1 MTNGDVTTSTPP
13 EKRCISERFFVLSM
27 IFAVLFAVAA
37 VFFWFDQVSWD
48 ARSIMRRQ
56 IDVMR
61 EQRDQ
66 VLDQRRMVEIELDAY
81 KAYVFELTG
90 EKGLPP
96 EEEEEGMEEE

>member
-1 MTNGDVTTSTPP
+1 
-13 EKRCISERFFVLSM
+13 M
-27 IFAVLFAVAA
+27 IFAVLCAVAA

-48 ARSIMRRQ
+48 ARSIMRRH

-66 VLDQRRMVEIELDAY
+66 VLDQRKMMRIELDAY

-90 EKGLPP
+90 EESLPP
-96 EEEEEGMEEE
+96 AEEEEGGEEE